1 MSQNKPKPVK
11 ATAKPLAD
19 ETTKAP
25 AADALA
31 QKPEVDQTPET
42 ENETGPLR
50 PEKVQERIPF
60 GAHQPK
66 LALPERE
73 GYQRR
78 WFHDTPG
85 RIQRAMRGGW
95 TKVTDEN
102 GQPITQIVGVAEQ
115 GGGLRS
121 YAMEIPKHL
130 YEQDMA
136 AQQAIIDE
144 FDDLM
149 LRGAPDKA
157 PGDDGRYVPEAGG
170 RSRIDVRT
178 SRRAS

>member
-1 MSQNKPKPVK
+1 MSKPKPVK
-11 ATAKPLAD
+11 ATAKPLAAESQQQLAA
-19 ETTKAP
+19 ETPAPTAEPQAP
-25 AADALA
+25 AND
-31 QKPEVDQTPET
+31 ES
-42 ENETGPLR
+42 GPLR
-50 PEKVQERIPF
+50 AEAVQERIPF

-66 LALPERE
+66 LALPVRE
-73 GYQRR
+73 GFQRR

-85 RIQRAMRGGW
+85 RIQRAIRGGW
-95 TKVTDEN
+95 SHVADDK
-102 GQPITQIVGVAEQ
+102 GQPIMQIVGVAEQ

-149 LRGAPDKA
+149 KRGAPDKA

-170 RSRIDVRT
+170 KSRINVST
-178 SRRAS
+178 SRKAS